1 MSFSSGD
8 FFDTAAAFGACC
20 GSTCSMTP
28 EKVAW
33 EDERRRKETNEI
45 DRHPLRFLL
54 KFILAASFLVFSIW
68 LVYRNWEKAMTMP
81 PSWYASGI

>member
-20 GSTCSMTP
+20 GSTYSMTP
-28 EKVAW
+28 EAAAR
-33 EDERRRKETNEI
+33 EDERQRKEAEKI

-54 KFILAASFLVFSIW
+54 KFILAASFLIFSIW
-68 LVYRNWEKAMTMP
+68 LVYRNWEKAMAIP
-81 PSWYASGI
+81 PSWHAS